1 MSMNFSE
8 FKKLIG
14 ADPGNKDP
22 ETLHARHSSPEFE
35 AAADEAEVFEAKL
48 QTALHIQPPA
58 DLLDQI
64 KGIGQQPVRQRNWVP
79 LALAASLLV
88 FVSAAGLVWKQSHT
102 RDSVESYVAD
112 HYSLDG
118 SDTAAKATDYLSDQD
133 ISKILAKLDAR
144 ADQELAG
151 RIKLIKFC
159 PTPDGR
165 GAHMV
170 VSTDQGPVTIFYM
183 PKTRVTDGEIV
194 EFDEMHAVLVSLEHG
209 SAAIIGEQSQNVEK
223 LVTTLRNSL
232 KTGLVDV

>member
-14 ADPGNKDP
+14 ADPGNRDP
-22 ETLHARHSSPEFE
+22 ETLRARHSSPEFE
-35 AAADEAEVFEAKL
+35 AAAVEADVFEAKL

-58 DLLDQI
+58 DLLDQLKKI
-64 KGIGQQPVRQRNWVP
+64 SQQPVRQRNWVP

-88 FVSAAGLVWKQSHT
+88 FVSAAGLVWKQSRT
-102 RDSVESYVAD
+102 WDSVESYVAD
-112 HYSLDG
+112 HYSHDG
-118 SDTAAKATDYLSDQD
+118 SDMTANATDYLSDQD

-170 VSTDQGPVTIFYM
+170 VSTDQGPVTVFYM
-183 PKTRVTDGEIV
+183 PKTQVTDGEMV
-194 EFDEMHAVLVSLEHG
+194 EFDQMHALLVSLEHG
-209 SAAIIGEQSQNVEK
+209 SAAIIGEQSQNLEN
-223 LVTTLRNSL
+223 LVSTLRVSL